1 MYENLNALAII
12 EQLRPRNDSI
22 DIDWTKIVGI
32 TELSIVVTLV
42 RVLSPLKF
50 ITMRMKVNIEDN
62 TMLMESFIDD
72 VKTI

>member
-42 RVLSPLKF
+42 RVLS
-50 ITMRMKVNIEDN
+50 
-62 TMLMESFIDD
+62 
-72 VKTI
+72 